1 VCGWEQ
7 PRGDQS
13 AVSDLSYI
21 SQQVTQVIN
30 ETLALD
36 SEGFAAVWGRN
47 TVSVTMTMDR
57 EYLKQYSMAAQHAS
71 QVDYYLPRLP
81 LGPVIHRVRAFAL
94 TLHRST
100 RMASLFQQITVS
112 SSGCTHVLRR
122 GEGVRGRAAAVHRT
136 RAHGL
141 HHRAKGARAPLPTC
155 SVCRTL
161 S

>member
-1 VCGWEQ
+1 M
-7 PRGDQS
+7 
-13 AVSDLSYI
+13 
-21 SQQVTQVIN
+21 
-30 ETLALD
+30 
-36 SEGFAAVWGRN
+36 
-47 TVSVTMTMDR
+47 SVTMTMDR